1 MKYIKNFS
9 LFEAVIMPN
18 KIESDFQIRSIEDAI
33 DYGRQNDFD
42 VVGYDEFYNS
52 LTEVDKR
59 SAPPRR
65 GAPFFA
71 LFHPERKK
79 PMFVACDPMV
89 FRFMPMKEI
98 IDDIIGHELVH
109 AEQSRRKGDIEYSLP
124 SPTNRKA
131 YFSNKEEVMAFSWT
145 IANELSKQTRNVK
158 DAIDLLSRGFRG
170 QSSQI
175 WNDIKRNCDEKT
187 IKRYRKYIYLYL
199 EKIFTKNGN

>member
-98 IDDIIGHELVH
+98 INDIIGHELIH
-109 AEQSRRKGDIEYSLP
+109 AEQLRRKGDIEYSLP
-124 SPTNRKA
+124 SPTDRKA

-145 IANELSKQTRNVK
+145 IANELSKQTRNITT
-158 DAIDLLSRGFRG
+158 AIDLLSRGFRG
-170 QSSQI
+170 QSSDI
-175 WNDIKRNCDEKT
+175 WSDIKKNCDEKT
-187 IKRYRKYIYLYL
+187 INRYKKYIYMYL
-199 EKIFTKNGN
+199 EKMFDIED